1 MSHNLHLIVVIVL
14 QRFLEEKF
22 EEDQEGE
29 RERERER
36 ERDLQDSNYCR
47 RR

>member
-29 RERERER
+29 RESEREIYKIVIIVGEDR
-36 ERDLQDSNYCR
+36 
-47 RR
+47 

>member
-29 RERERER
+29 REREREIYKIVIIVGEDR
-36 ERDLQDSNYCR
+36 
-47 RR
+47 